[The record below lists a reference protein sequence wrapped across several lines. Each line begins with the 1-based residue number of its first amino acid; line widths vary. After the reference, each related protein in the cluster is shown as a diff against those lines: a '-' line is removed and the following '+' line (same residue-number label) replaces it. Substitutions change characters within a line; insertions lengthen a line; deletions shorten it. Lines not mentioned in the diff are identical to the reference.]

1 MAATPQYLVRKH
13 HPVRGCYE
21 RYLICSD
28 HLLRTVDPASLTTTN
43 TYPCAASLS
52 APHSLLKEL
61 THAHT
66 PSRRIRDVRLMDTPS
81 DGGAVRLRVP
91 SRFFC
96 GLLEELELS
105 VVNPEEHAPLLGTLR
120 AAIAAATPA
129 FAIGAARFSPFDTP
143 GGTMAP
149 IADTPAREAAACEAV
164 RDAAVAEQLA
174 AQAAE
179 PEVVLAKRVQPEPE
193 EKENGA
199 PNQTETQSRTPAEK
213 AARALQS
220 PPSSAAPSSAAPS
233 SQSRIPV
240 LARRTSPSELTS
252 PSSAVPPPRRG
263 SKRPQRSSSSGS
275 TSSSSGFGLTAYTGS
290 ANWAASLRGASL
302 FSRARESS
310 APPAQAA
317 GPKKRSPVHPGFRAF

>member
-1 MAATPQYLVRKH
+1 MMAATPQYLVRKH

-105 VVNPEEHAPLLGTLR
+105 VVNPEEHAPLLGSYSCNQPSLQLVSSDAHLLVHFETDDLFNYFTYFLQQ
-120 AAIAAATPA
+120 IV
-129 FAIGAARFSPFDTP
+129 FELLCLSCHFFSNCIIIFE
-143 GGTMAP
+143 
-149 IADTPAREAAACEAV
+149 I
-164 RDAAVAEQLA
+164 
-174 AQAAE
+174 
-179 PEVVLAKRVQPEPE
+179 LAK
-193 EKENGA
+193 
-199 PNQTETQSRTPAEK
+199 T
-213 AARALQS
+213 
-220 PPSSAAPSSAAPS
+220 
-233 SQSRIPV
+233 
-240 LARRTSPSELTS
+240 
-252 PSSAVPPPRRG
+252 
-263 SKRPQRSSSSGS
+263 
-275 TSSSSGFGLTAYTGS
+275 
-290 ANWAASLRGASL
+290 
-302 FSRARESS
+302 
-310 APPAQAA
+310 
-317 GPKKRSPVHPGFRAF
+317 